1 MRKRGFFNSLTFW
14 HYSGF
19 GVKLSPIFG
28 FAKYPKY
35 KTNFQLSKMPKSVVV
50 AVMRSVFY
58 LVASN
63 SNSPSFAFF
72 NDV

>member
-1 MRKRGFFNSLTFW
+1 MKRGFNSLTFW

-19 GVKLSPIFG
+19 GVKLSPISEF
-28 FAKYPKY
+28 KYPKY

-50 AVMRSVFY
+50 AVMRSV

-63 SNSPSFAFF
+63 SNSQVLLFQ
-72 NDV
+72 